1 MCEAVRAFDRAAQG
15 YDDWYRHPQGA
26 QVLKAEMNLLNHLLP
41 SQGLGLE
48 IGAGTGVFAHG
59 LTSQDRVIVCLDP
72 SLEMISRAAAR
83 GLPSVA
89 AVGDSLPFR
98 DGTLDFTYMVTVLE
112 FLGDP
117 VAVFKEVQATVK
129 AGSPLAIL
137 FINPESAWGCFYV
150 EIGSRGDPVFRH
162 ARLRSL
168 GETQEL
174 LREAGYAVEEAL
186 GTLTTGP
193 MEPDVGAE
201 IRVSCEGC
209 GVIAVQVK
217 PIS

>member
-1 MCEAVRAFDRAAQG
+1 VRDAVRAFDSVAGG
-15 YDDWYRHPQGA
+15 YDYWYRHPQGA
-26 QVLKAEMNLLNHLLP
+26 QVLKAELDAVGRLIP
-41 SQGLGLE
+41 SSGLGLE

-59 LTSQDRVIVCLDP
+59 LTGPDRVIVCLDP
-72 SLEMISRAAAR
+72 SLEMISRATGR

-89 AVGDSLPFR
+89 GVGDHLPFR
-98 DGTLDFTYMVTVLE
+98 GGTLDFTYMVTVLE

-117 VAVFKEVQATVK
+117 AAVFREVKAAAK
-129 AGSPLAIL
+129 AGSHLAVL
-137 FINPESAWGCFYV
+137 FINPESAWGRFYG

-168 GETQEL
+168 GEAEAL

-193 MEPDVGAE
+193 MEPEVGAE
-201 IRVSCEGC
+201 LRTRCEGC
-209 GVIAVQVK
+209 GIIAVKAK
-217 PIS
+217 PIG

>member
-1 MCEAVRAFDRAAQG
+1 VCEAVRAFDRAAQG

-26 QVLKAEMNLLNHLLP
+26 KVMKAETDLLNHLLP

-72 SLEMISRAAAR
+72 SLEMISRAAAK

-89 AVGDSLPFR
+89 GLGDSLPFR
-98 DGTLDFTYMVTVLE
+98 GGTLDFTYMVTVLE

-117 VAVFKEVQATVK
+117 VAVFKEVQATAK

-137 FINPESAWGCFYV
+137 FINSESPWGHFYV
-150 EIGSRGDPVFRH
+150 EIGSSGDPVFRH

-168 GETQEL
+168 CEAEEL
-174 LREAGYAVEEAL
+174 LREAGYKVEEAL

-193 MEPDVGAE
+193 MEHEVGAE
-201 IRVSCEGC
+201 LRVSCEGC
-209 GVIAVQVK
+209 GVIAVWAK
-217 PIS
+217 SIS

>member
-26 QVLKAEMNLLNHLLP
+26 KVMKAETDLLNHLLP

-59 LTSQDRVIVCLDP
+59 LTNQDRVIVCLDP

-89 AVGDSLPFR
+89 GDGDSLPLR
-98 DGTLDFTYMVTVLE
+98 GVTMDFTYMVTVLE

-117 VAVFKEVQATVK
+117 VAVFKQVKATAK

-137 FINPESAWGCFYV
+137 FINPESAWGRFYV

-168 GETQEL
+168 GEAEEL
-174 LREAGYAVEEAL
+174 LREAGYKVEKAL

-193 MEPDVGAE
+193 IEPKVGAE
-201 IRVSCEGC
+201 VRASCEGC
-209 GVIAVQVK
+209 GVIAVGAK